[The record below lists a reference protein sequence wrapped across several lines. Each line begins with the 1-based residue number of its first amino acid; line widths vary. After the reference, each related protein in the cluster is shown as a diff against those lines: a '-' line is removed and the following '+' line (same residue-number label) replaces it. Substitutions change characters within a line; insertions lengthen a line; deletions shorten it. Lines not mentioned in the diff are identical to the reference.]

1 MLSDAAPHNYP
12 LCTAA
17 MQKGHGCAY
26 WLNAPAGAVRHAESV
41 CTLPGLH
48 RPRLSATDRASMK
61 ISLTAKIG
69 LTIVSIVAFVLLL
82 VTFLNYFKFQKTL
95 TGLLDSRVRVVS
107 LDLKS
112 TVESGLN
119 LGLALEDIDSL
130 QPILD
135 HAREIN
141 PLIATIRVFD
151 DAGKAV
157 FSSPA
162 DGMAAIPATWREALE
177 RSESDTFS
185 LAEENEFIVGAP
197 LVNNLDKA
205 VGGITVTYSRGYFD
219 GKVAAMLRELG
230 EAAIYALAIFG
241 SLSIVAVILLLRE
254 VSAAYRRMQAAMSLA
269 AGDHPPDEGGTAK
282 TELET
287 HMLAVRDYAA
297 GAKREIDAAADHIE
311 TLGRKEG
318 SAT

>member
-1 MLSDAAPHNYP
+1 MLLLAP
-12 LCTAA
+12 L
-17 MQKGHGCAY
+17 
-26 WLNAPAGAVRHAESV
+26 AVVSQNVPSRN
-41 CTLPGLH
+41 TRN
-48 RPRLSATDRASMK
+48 RPSATDCATMK

-119 LGLALEDIDSL
+119 LGLALKDIDSL

-135 HAREIN
+135 HARDIN

-151 DAGKAV
+151 DAGNTV

-162 DGMAAIPATWREALE
+162 DSLSDVPASWREALE
-177 RSESDTFS
+177 RAEADTFS
-185 LAEENEFIVGAP
+185 LAEESEFVVGAP

-205 VGGITVTYSRGYFD
+205 VGGIAVTYSRSYFD
-219 GKVAAMLRELG
+219 SKVDAMLLELG

-269 AGDHPPDEGGTAK
+269 AGDHPPDASAGAR
-282 TELET
+282 TELES
-287 HMLAVRDYAA
+287 HMLTVRDYAA
-297 GAKREIDAAADHIE
+297 GAKREIDEATDRIDS
-311 TLGRKEG
+311 LGRKEG
-318 SAT
+318 ATS

>member
-1 MLSDAAPHNYP
+1 MN
-12 LCTAA
+12 
-17 MQKGHGCAY
+17 
-26 WLNAPAGAVRHAESV
+26 
-41 CTLPGLH
+41 
-48 RPRLSATDRASMK
+48 

-119 LGLALEDIDSL
+119 LGLTLEDIDTL

-135 HAREIN
+135 HARDIN

-162 DGMAAIPATWREALE
+162 DGMAGVPVSWLHALE
-177 RSESDTFS
+177 RAESDTFS
-185 LAEENEFIVGAP
+185 FAEENEFIVGAP

-205 VGGITVTYSRGYFD
+205 VGGIAVTYSRSYFD
-219 GKVAAMLRELG
+219 NKVADMLRELG

-269 AGDHPPDEGGTAK
+269 AGDHPPDAGGTAQ

-297 GAKREIDAAADHIE
+297 GAKREIDDATDKID
-311 TLGRKEG
+311 TLVSKEG
-318 SAT
+318 TAT